1 MQDTILKIQNISKFY
16 PGVTALNNV
25 SFEIKAGEAR
35 ALCGENGAG
44 KSTLIKCIMGV
55 ERPDEGKVLMN
66 YNGDWIE
73 NTSALEAQS
82 HGVYANYQHVN
93 IAPDLS
99 IAENYFLGRQPR
111 TKLGMVDWKKMY
123 DDSQKIIDKFGM
135 NVDPRQKISSLPIAM
150 QAMVTISKISVSDDL
165 RIISNALTVTGI
177 DQRILSM
184 GNTNVF
190 GVLPV
195 LAIIWAIVAIIIWFI
210 LKYAIFGRSLY
221 VLGSGVEVAKLSGIK
236 VRKMFYATYAG
247 AGLLY
252 GIAGI
257 MLAARVQSAL
267 PTGGEGYDM
276 NAIAAAVIGGASLAG
291 GKGTV
296 TGTVLGTIL
305 MVLINNAGVQF
316 GLNTHVLEIT
326 SGVLIIFAVTMD
338 MLKNRKKA

>member
-165 RIISNALTVTGI
+165 RIVIFDEPTALLENEKVETLYKFIDELKSKGVSIIYISHRLEEVLDICDSVT
-177 DQRILSM
+177 
-184 GNTNVF
+184 
-190 GVLPV
+190 
-195 LAIIWAIVAIIIWFI
+195 I
-210 LKYAIFGRSLY
+210 LKDGTYIETKPIEEVTKDSLIKMMVGR
-221 VLGSGVEVAKLSGIK
+221 ELSDI
-236 VRKMFYATYAG
+236 Y
-247 AGLLY
+247 
-252 GIAGI
+252 
-257 MLAARVQSAL
+257 
-267 PTGGEGYDM
+267 
-276 NAIAAAVIGGASLAG
+276 
-291 GKGTV
+291 
-296 TGTVLGTIL
+296 
-305 MVLINNAGVQF
+305 
-316 GLNTHVLEIT
+316 LNP
-326 SGVLIIFAVTMD
+326 
-338 MLKNRKKA
+338 